1 MWFTSSSKEK
11 ESKDQ
16 YATNADELFNTSSNN
31 STSLHSTT
39 NEKDTKR
46 PVSRTQRKLHN
57 RHIQLIAI
65 GGSIGTGLYVT
76 IGTTGLV
83 NGGPL
88 GLLLS
93 YCISTLLTLLLTTAM
108 GEIVCYAP
116 FDSPFLSMAGRVVD
130 ESFEVAASVNFWLM
144 QALYVPFEITAV
156 NTIIHYWRDD
166 YSPAITLC
174 IQIAIYAAINLYAV
188 RIFGEFEFV
197 CSLLK
202 LLLCIGL
209 LIFTLVAMCGGVK
222 GHSAFGFRN
231 WHYGLFAAN
240 FATGRLGQFQGFLTS
255 LRMSSSFTC
264 VGSEYLSMT
273 AGEAVNPRRTLPI
286 AYRTVLYRLVLFYIG
301 GALCVSILVRYNDP
315 GYITAASENGSSPYV
330 YAAKNLGITAL
341 PDIINAVVLT
351 SAFSA
356 GCSYTYTSSRSM
368 YNLALKGYIPGFFR
382 ICTSRGIPIYC
393 VFVSICFSLL
403 SLLQLS
409 SSSAKVLNYMVNLCT
424 GAQILNYGFM
434 CFIYIGFYRAVKAQ
448 GIDRSKFTYRS
459 WFQPY
464 SIYFVTVMYW
474 CIIGILGYPVFMPGK
489 WTVDDFLFS
498 YVMIFVSLAV
508 FICWKII
515 KRTKFVKPIDADL
528 TSGLDEIEA
537 HEFEYYQSLKDK
549 NGQEGSEE
557 DGEEPRSV
565 IKRVFDWIF

>member
-1 MWFTSSSKEK
+1 MWFTNSNKEKDSKE
-11 ESKDQ
+11 Q
-16 YATNADELFNTSSNN
+16 FATTEDFTNTSSNN
-31 STSLHSTT
+31 SISLQSS
-39 NEKDTKR
+39 KPPIAKQD
-46 PVSRTQRKLHN
+46 VSRTQRKLHN

-116 FDSPFLSMAGRVVD
+116 FDSPFLNMAGRVVD

-156 NTIIHYWRDD
+156 NTIIHFWRDD

-188 RIFGEFEFV
+188 RIFGEFEFA

-209 LIFTLVAMCGGVK
+209 IIFTIVSMCGGVK
-222 GHSAFGFRN
+222 GQSAFGFQN
-231 WHYGLFAAN
+231 WHYGLFATN
-240 FATGRLGQFQGFLTS
+240 YATGRLGQFQGFLTS

-273 AGEAVNPRRTLPI
+273 AGEAVNPRKTLPI
-286 AYRTVLYRLVLFYIG
+286 AYRTVLYRLVVFYIG

-315 GYITAASENGSSPYV
+315 GYVNAASNSGSSPYV
-330 YAAKNLGITAL
+330 YAARNLGINAL

-368 YNLALKGYIPGFFR
+368 YNLALKGYIPKFFK

-424 GAQILNYGFM
+424 GSQLLNYGFM
-434 CFIYIGFYRAVKAQ
+434 CIIYIGFYRATKAQ
-448 GIDRSKFTYRS
+448 GIDRSSFTYRS

-464 SIYFVTVMYW
+464 SIYFVTIIYW
-474 CIIGILGYPVFMPGK
+474 CIIGILGYPVFMPGN
-489 WTVDDFLFS
+489 WSTDDFLFS

-508 FICWKII
+508 FLSWKII
-515 KRTKFVKPIDADL
+515 KRTKFIKPIDADL

-537 HEFEYYQSLKDK
+537 HEFEYYQNLKSK
-549 NGQEGSEE
+549 NGKEGDEE
-557 DGEEPRSV
+557 SDLEEKRS
-565 IKRVFDWIF
+565 IFKRIMDWLF